1 MPRHDRPFGQHSPA
15 PVSYTHL
22 DWGLDR
28 IQSGKSLSYN
38 IGAGGDVSHDWGKFE
53 DKKYQVINKASGSF
67 SAGFGL
73 VTSESEE
80 EYNLIDINSDGLPD
94 KVWKLSLIHI

>member
-1 MPRHDRPFGQHSPA
+1 MCIRDRELNATQEKLTAEVPRIVEQNKTESKRLSAMPQMCIRD
-15 PVSYTHL
+15 
-22 DWGLDR
+22 
-28 IQSGKSLSYN
+28 
-38 IGAGGDVSHDWGKFE
+38 
-53 DKKYQVINKASGSF
+53 SF

-94 KVWKLSLIHI
+94 KVWKNGDGITVALNTCLLYTSRCV